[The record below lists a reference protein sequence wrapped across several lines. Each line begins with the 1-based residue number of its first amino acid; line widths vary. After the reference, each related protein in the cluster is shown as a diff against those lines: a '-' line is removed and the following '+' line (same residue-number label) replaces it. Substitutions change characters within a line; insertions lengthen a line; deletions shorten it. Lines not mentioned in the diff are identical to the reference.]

1 MKSNKEKR
9 HQEDE
14 MWKKHQEDEMW
25 EKHTQ
30 EKEAWDNYINEQ
42 ARMTRPPKT
51 KKGITSGQT
60 IRATSNAALRPAVC
74 GSETSRTQKQS
85 QCKLDASGGELNSQ
99 GNKTKPV
106 QTKKQRQKKQQITS
120 VLLTKLFFDRCEKIL
135 LPYLKYRNIK
145 KDVKQWILE
154 VFQGNSGFFWCVR
167 ITVPVAGN
175 VYSVSAQK
183 QIASDDGW
191 ISSFAL
197 FDCHG
202 SIVTKKEMS
211 SKFNVLVTE
220 VQGNH
225 CFAELCESD
234 STTSHDYV
242 EEERIFYSSQG
253 TTVLLDDFF
262 DTGMIQALDVWPN
275 EKLPIDFLLRMP
287 TDNFLRSD
295 WFPVVPRILVDGTCS
310 FCMPCNNCEGEG
322 KVTCDTCEGTGE
334 VQCKKCTGT
343 GHVECRKCN
352 GTGGHWTCSKC
363 GGLGRLDCDRCW
375 GRGKITCKKCG
386 GSGDHYSAKGNR
398 YDCSACGGSG
408 YWECRTCRGAGEI
421 QCFVCKG
428 RGSGHCNVCDGD
440 GLLQCNLCE
449 GHGSVDC
456 PSCKGEGNIK
466 CWVCQGDGRLSVR
479 PDFRNK
485 KFVRKYKDEETD
497 IPISDVFLY
506 DSQNEETIPLEG
518 SWGALKEETMR
529 RFDRLLL
536 IEKRRQKLYWDGKSV
551 LDCLQRK
558 LALSPADNEAPVQV
572 VFSSDVPLERIKKHA
587 VYELNIQGRYN
598 WLKKNISP
606 WPENTPLCFAGIDFE
621 SDKADDIIFCGV
633 DFNRRTIKIA
643 IALKYNIA
651 PIKNGI
657 QRLKSSAP
665 VPPEKREIQYLNYW
679 LDKDNDTVFDALVKG
694 VHSEEFPIAKW
705 FNDRIAG
712 YSSQVSAV
720 KQGISESPVLL
731 LQGPPGTG
739 KTTVI
744 VEIILQ
750 AIAQNKRVLL
760 TSQTHQAVC
769 NVLEKLHELRKKG
782 QVSVSMVRY
791 AKQETKLSDIERM
804 YLAGYQEE
812 ELKTILERSQKSL
825 EVLKEKHNNLLHDK
839 ELCKKAS
846 AAVLSVGQIE
856 TQREIDIQRAVD
868 RSKRKEDAINLFY
881 NGRKASETDSY
892 CTAKNSLEQ
901 QLASQQGNLD
911 GLKKEIQKN
920 EQKITVLADRL
931 SKRHSGSL
939 SDKLF
944 KITDHLKIFGTQSV
958 ENIEEELLSKKDTL
972 KSKEQLSVDC
982 GRNISATKRQ
992 IKSCE
997 NAFAETVKQLDVQ
1010 KNKDIDDNNQAR
1022 ESQIVSLKTGAKNKI
1037 IPLQEI
1043 IKHAVHDLHIKQ
1055 ERITTNS
1062 RKEEWDNYIRDLDR
1076 EIQLTNRE
1084 ITIKTDWLRDIS
1096 ASPEAIGHFLNSQV
1110 QVFMATCVG
1119 LGGWQALQNGT
1130 YEHFNENS
1138 DSLIKT
1144 TFDLVI
1150 VDEAGHATL
1159 AETIIPMCFAKKVL
1173 LIGDDKQLPPIL
1185 GDDLPC
1191 HVNMSQNCLSGVNDL
1206 KYDCWFEYSLFS
1218 YLWNNV
1224 DLELPHLML
1233 NTQFRMHPDIGTFIS
1248 TAFYDGK
1255 LKNGTEAKERHFSF
1269 PPFSKPVCVVS
1280 TSNRMN
1286 RFDEESGT
1294 SYCNELEISL
1304 VIRTIKAL
1312 LTSLET
1318 QMSSIGQPVSL
1329 AIITPYAKQVERLR
1343 KELTPFF
1350 NCSPLLD
1357 FSREN
1362 IASVDKFQGAE
1373 RDIIVTSFVRSP
1385 RPCPKCGGQTNNNHC
1400 KACHGKGHK
1409 GGKLTFV
1416 QDLKRMNVAFSR
1428 ARKQLILIGDIEA
1441 LCKYDGNPEGRDVLR
1456 KFYNYILHIWE
1467 SEE

>member
-1 MKSNKEKR
+1 MNSREDNRHQEDEMWKK

-30 EKEAWDNYINEQ
+30 ENEAWDNYINEQ
-42 ARMTRPPKT
+42 ARGTKLPKT
-51 KKGITSGQT
+51 KKKGISSGRA
-60 IRATSNAALRPAVC
+60 IRAASNVVLHQTALS
-74 GSETSRTQKQS
+74 SETSRKKKSS
-85 QCKLDASGGELNSQ
+85 QCGASATGRILTPT
-99 GNKTKPV
+99 GNKGKQP
-106 QTKKQRQKKQQITS
+106 QAKKQRQKKQQIS
-120 VLLTKLFFDRCEKIL
+120 SILLFKFFFDRCEKLL

-154 VFQGNSGFFWCVR
+154 VFQGDSGFFWCVK
-167 ITVPVAGN
+167 ITIPVIGN
-175 VYSVSAQK
+175 IYSVSVQK
-183 QIASDDGW
+183 QIACDDGW
-191 ISSFAL
+191 ISSFSL

-202 SIVTKKEMS
+202 SIVSQKEMPS
-211 SKFNVLVTE
+211 MISVRVSA
-220 VQGNH
+220 VQGNQ
-225 CFAELCESD
+225 CFVELYESD
-234 STTSHDYV
+234 STPSHEYE

-275 EKLPIDFLLRMP
+275 EKLPIDYLLRMP
-287 TDNFLRSD
+287 TDNFLRSNG
-295 WFPVVPRILVDGTCS
+295 FPVVPRILVDGTCS
-310 FCMPCNNCEGEG
+310 FCKSCDNCDGEGEVICDKCDGSG
-322 KVTCDTCEGTGE
+322 KDECRVCHGEQEIECRRCDGNGMITLPAKEVTC
-334 VQCKKCTGT
+334 
-343 GHVECRKCN
+343 N
-352 GTGGHWTCSKC
+352 
-363 GGLGRLDCDRCW
+363 
-375 GRGKITCKKCG
+375 KCG
-386 GSGDHYSAKGNR
+386 GSGYYGNGDCFKCKGQGTIELSERDVECNR
-398 YDCSACGGSG
+398 CHGSG
-408 YWECRTCRGAGEI
+408 KE
-421 QCFVCKG
+421 
-428 RGSGHCNVCDGD
+428 
-440 GLLQCNLCE
+440 
-449 GHGSVDC
+449 DC
-456 PSCKGEGNIK
+456 PVCNGIGYFKCPQCKGEGHIG
-466 CWVCQGDGRLSVR
+466 CWICKGDGRLSVR

-506 DSQNEETIPLEG
+506 DSQSEEIIPLEG
-518 SWGALKEETMR
+518 SWEALKEETMR

-536 IEKRRQKLYWDGKSV
+536 IEKRRQKLYLDGKSV

-606 WPENTPLCFAGIDFE
+606 WPENTPVCFAGIDFE

-651 PIKNGI
+651 PIKKGI

-679 LDKDNDTVFDALVKG
+679 LDKDSDTVFDALVKG
-694 VHSEEFPIAKW
+694 VHGEEFPITKW
-705 FNDRIAG
+705 YNDRIPR

-769 NVLEKLHELRKKG
+769 NVLEKLHDLKNKG

-791 AKQETKLSDIERM
+791 AKQETKLSDIEKM
-804 YLAGYQEE
+804 YLAGYREE

-825 EVLKEKHNNLLHDK
+825 ETLKEKYNALLHDK
-839 ELCKKAS
+839 DLCKKAS
-846 AAVLSVGQIE
+846 ASVLSVNQIE
-856 TQREIDIQRAVD
+856 IQREIDIKKTID
-868 RSKRKEDAINLFY
+868 KSKKKEDAINLFY
-881 NGRKASETDSY
+881 NGRKASETSSY
-892 CTAKNSLEQ
+892 STQKKSLDLK
-901 QLASQQGNLD
+901 LASQQGNLE

-920 EQKITVLADRL
+920 EQKITILTDRL

-939 SDKLF
+939 SDKFF
-944 KITDHLKIFGTQSV
+944 KITDRLKIFGTQSV
-958 ENIEEELLSKKDTL
+958 GKIEEELLSKKEFL
-972 KSKEQLSVDC
+972 ESQEQLSKDC
-982 GRNISATKRQ
+982 NRNISATKRQ

-997 NAFAETVKQLDVQ
+997 NNFAATVKQLDEQ
-1010 KNKDIDDNNQAR
+1010 KNKDVEDNNQAR
-1022 ESQIVSLKTGAKNKI
+1022 DSQIISFKTGAMNKI
-1037 IPLQEI
+1037 TPLLEI
-1043 IKHAVHDLHIKQ
+1043 ITHAAHDLQIKQ
-1055 ERITTNS
+1055 KRVTTDS
-1062 RKEEWDNYIRDLDR
+1062 SKEEWDNYIKDLDS
-1076 EIQLTNRE
+1076 EIRLTAQE
-1084 ITIKTDWLRDIS
+1084 IAIKTDWLRDIS

-1130 YEHFNENS
+1130 YERFNDNS

-1159 AETIIPMCFAKKVL
+1159 AETVIPMCFAKKVL

-1191 HVNMSQNCLSGVNDL
+1191 HINMSQNCLSGVNNL
-1206 KYDCWFEYSLFS
+1206 KFDCWFEYSLFS
-1218 YLWNNV
+1218 YLWNNK

-1233 NTQFRMHPDIGTFIS
+1233 DTQFRMHPDIGTFIS
-1248 TAFYDGK
+1248 TAFYDGM
-1255 LKNGTEAKERHFSF
+1255 LQNGTEAKERQFSF
-1269 PPFSKPVCVVS
+1269 APFSKPVCVVS
-1280 TSNRMN
+1280 TSNRKN

-1294 SYCNELEISL
+1294 SYYNELEISL
-1304 VIRTIKAL
+1304 VIQTIKAL
-1312 LTSLET
+1312 VSSLDA
-1318 QMSSIGQPVSL
+1318 QLSSVNQPVSL
-1329 AIITPYAKQVERLR
+1329 AVITPYAKQVERLR
-1343 KELTPFF
+1343 KELEPFF
-1350 NCSPLLD
+1350 KCSPYLD
-1357 FSREN
+1357 FSREH

-1373 RDIIVTSFVRSP
+1373 RDIIITSFVRSP
-1385 RPCPKCGGQTNNNHC
+1385 RPCPTCGGQGKKGQC
-1400 KACHGKGHK
+1400 KTCQGKGHK

-1441 LCKYDGNPEGRDVLR
+1441 LCKYDGNPEGRDVL
-1456 KFYNYILHIWE
+1456 KQFYTYVQEKGRVLHIWE